1 MSAPNGVCLHQIVGE
16 LEKIQKSIDLDIADA
31 KLMEQ
36 KAVWSTLR
44 FHRKQIS
51 ELIELSLI
59 HI

>member
-1 MSAPNGVCLHQIVGE
+1 MSAPDGICLHQIVGE

-51 ELIELSLI
+51 ELIENI
-59 HI
+59 NNA